1 MEIKLNLE
9 QRKQI
14 AASLQTVV
22 LGQLAF
28 FGYRGVQ
35 ELRYGWI
42 VASLCLGAILE
53 SGALF
58 VLRVKE

>member
-1 MEIKLNLE
+1 MELKLNLE
-9 QRKQI
+9 QRKHL
-14 AASLQTVV
+14 ASSLQTVA

-28 FGYRGVQ
+28 FGYRSVQ

-42 VASLCLGAILE
+42 LASLVLGAILE